1 MQRTRRLEL
10 EIELNRL
17 ASEQPENADL
27 LREAAGAV
35 SFSPMADLER
45 KIDQET
51 NRAITNYSL
60 YFFEKAKV
68 ARLQDTIKLYK
79 KMMKERATEAARP

>member
-35 SFSPMADLER
+35 SFNPMADLER
-45 KIDQET
+45 ALDET
-51 NRAITNYSL
+51 RSREISNYSL
-60 YFFEKAKV
+60 YFLEKAKV

-79 KMMKERATEAARP
+79 KMMKERAAEAARP